1 MFLTS
6 PLIDQA
12 ITRFDRWSVSDMAI
26 SQQLAVAVRLG
37 HRSRHCQ
44 PLGVIAIQQQL
55 PIVISPRKKQSRD
68 VPKLSI

>member
-1 MFLTS
+1 M
-6 PLIDQA
+6 
-12 ITRFDRWSVSDMAI
+12 SDIAI
-26 SQQLAVAVRLG
+26 SQELAVAVRLG